1 MMLDSST
8 LVNLSS
14 SSWSL
19 LFVIVDCDRLNHP
32 LRLRTREVNGQQ
44 PIFQIGT
51 QHLHSISQYECA
63 LELTRG
69 NSAVEVLARLFVVLP
84 TADDELTFLDRH
96 VEFVAGEPRDRQR
109 NAQPFGP
116 PISTRHPLD
125 IVRRGTLSRPLP
137 TAERPVSFFATPEE
151 NSP

>member
-69 NSAVEVLARLFVVLP
+69 NSAVEVLARLFFFLP
-84 TADDELTFLDRH
+84 TAPDELTSLYRYL
-96 VEFVAGEPRDRQR
+96 EFVPARHRQ
-109 NAQPFGP
+109 P
-116 PISTRHPLD
+116 
-125 IVRRGTLSRPLP
+125 
-137 TAERPVSFFATPEE
+137 
-151 NSP
+151 

>member
-51 QHLHSISQYECA
+51 QHLHSISQYERA

-69 NSAVEVLARLFVVLP
+69 NSAVQILPRLLFTVRP
-84 TADDELTFLDRH
+84 TPHHTLTFLNLTLQ
-96 VEFVAGEPRDRQR
+96 FV
-109 NAQPFGP
+109 
-116 PISTRHPLD
+116 
-125 IVRRGTLSRPLP
+125 
-137 TAERPVSFFATPEE
+137 
-151 NSP
+151 